1 MDHFLQCAH
10 CLTVIVNSFLSK
22 NSSNSIDM
30 FRLIFVSF
38 LNTPKSTKPLLFS
51 EAIFSTILAHFNIVF
66 GKNNVF
72 QKFCITVSEKLIY

>member
-1 MDHFLQCAH
+1 MFDGSVFIMRPLPDR
-10 CLTVIVNSFLSK
+10 LVNSFLSK
-22 NSSNSIDM
+22 NSNNSIET

-66 GKNNVF
+66 GK
-72 QKFCITVSEKLIY
+72 K